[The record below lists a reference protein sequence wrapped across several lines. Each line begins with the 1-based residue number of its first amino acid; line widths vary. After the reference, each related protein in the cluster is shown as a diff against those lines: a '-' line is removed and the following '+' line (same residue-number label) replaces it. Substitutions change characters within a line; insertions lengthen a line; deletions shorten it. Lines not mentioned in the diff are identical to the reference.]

1 MRLRKVIIITCC
13 VLAGLGL
20 PLHSVSAQFPEIKI
34 YISKSQFSNL
44 KQQHSAKTILAA
56 PSMLINGDSAQVK
69 EIHDRGNNSM
79 KFERKSLSVDLDK
92 HVTLKLDSG
101 KIKLKKFNL
110 ISLSMDKNFWHNRWA
125 NLLLNSENLF
135 PLFNTYCKL
144 WINDVPQGI
153 YLLIEKPVHYR
164 SEIKS
169 PYMLRRGLNHK
180 ISDEYFEKE
189 NATEAKEYRKKYL
202 SIYAILKEK
211 DLSSRVTELS
221 KVIDLT
227 MYYRWMAFNYLVM
240 NGDYSDEVYLYINPD
255 TKLYEVLPW
264 DFDDILKP
272 APHEGWAAR
281 NKSLQDKKVYS
292 LEETLDRS
300 IAANG
305 DLYSR
310 YETELKNLVIR
321 NDSSKMSQI
330 SKQVIEELNALSQD
344 KEIAASS
351 LFLDTQPF
359 DFEAAKNDI
368 ILAMDLLLKR
378 RNWILEEIK

>member
-1 MRLRKVIIITCC
+1 MWSRV
-13 VLAGLGL
+13 VLFIACFVFPVLGNT
-20 PLHSVSAQFPEIKI
+20 HDSVTIQFPEIKI
-34 YISKSQFSNL
+34 YISKAKFANL
-44 KQQHSAKTILAA
+44 KQEHSKKTIISK
-56 PSMLINGDSAQVK
+56 PIMLVDGDSAHVK

-79 KFERKSLSVDLDK
+79 KFERKSLSVELDK
-92 HVTLKLDSG
+92 HITLKLDSG

-110 ISLSMDKNFWHNRWA
+110 ISMSMDKNFWHNRWA
-125 NLLLNSENLF
+125 NLLLDSENLF

-169 PYMLRRGLNHK
+169 PYMLRRGLNHQ

-189 NATEAKEYRKKYL
+189 NVTEAKEYRKKYS
-202 SIYAILKEK
+202 SIYTYLKGKEH
-211 DLSSRVTELS
+211 DSLYHELS
-221 KVIDLT
+221 KLIDLT
-227 MYYRWMAFNYLVM
+227 IYMRWMAFNYLVM
-240 NGDYSDEVYLYINPD
+240 NGDYSDEVYLYIDPE
-255 TKLYEVLPW
+255 TRLFEVLPW

-300 IAANG
+300 IAANP
-305 DLYSR
+305 DLYAR
-310 YETELKNLVIR
+310 YETELKNFVIR
-321 NDSSKMSQI
+321 NDSGKISQI
-330 SKQVIEELNALSQD
+330 SKQVTEELNALSQD
-344 KEIAASS
+344 KDIAASS

-368 ILAMDLLLKR
+368 TLAMDLLLKR
-378 RNWILEEIK
+378 RNWILSEIK

>member
-1 MRLRKVIIITCC
+1 MWLRKVIVITCC

-44 KQQHSAKTILAA
+44 KQQHSTKTILAA

-79 KFERKSLSVDLDK
+79 KFERKSLSVELEK
-92 HVTLKLDSG
+92 NINLPHNSG
-101 KIKLKKFNL
+101 MIKIKKFNL

-135 PLFNTYCKL
+135 PLFNSYCKL

-164 SEIKS
+164 SAIKS

-189 NATEAKEYRKKYL
+189 NVTEAKEYRKKYL
-202 SIYAILKEK
+202 SIYSILKEK
-211 DLSSRVTELS
+211 ELSSRFTELS

-255 TKLYEVLPW
+255 TQLFEVLPW

-272 APHEGWAAR
+272 APHEGWVAR
-281 NKSLQDKKVYS
+281 NKTLKDKKVYS
-292 LEETLDRS
+292 
-300 IAANG
+300 
-305 DLYSR
+305 
-310 YETELKNLVIR
+310 
-321 NDSSKMSQI
+321 
-330 SKQVIEELNALSQD
+330 
-344 KEIAASS
+344 
-351 LFLDTQPF
+351 
-359 DFEAAKNDI
+359 
-368 ILAMDLLLKR
+368 
-378 RNWILEEIK
+378 